1 MLLSRGA
8 KSKNNKNTHYL
19 KIYPPIKL
27 NPLPVIFILIHINVF
42 IDPAKIYLTL
52 LVPEIFQSNL
62 FSY

>member
-1 MLLSRGA
+1 MLLSRGT
-8 KSKNNKNTHYL
+8 KCKKDKKKYYL

-27 NPLPVIFILIHINVF
+27 NPLSVIFILNHINVF
-42 IDPAKIYLTL
+42 IDPAKIYKTL